1 MGAVA
6 VASMDDVDTYGRM
19 CYMLGF
25 GKAVEKDILTD
36 YKIVVMQISENTIP
50 ASIQK
55 RLVEITGSAE
65 IKVDDQAKFVGI
77 WKALF
82 DRRHASDLK
91 GVGRHARF
99 EGDEDAGR
107 LLHHSIAFV
116 ASIKASKQLS
126 NEFQN
131 VINAYTAALG
141 DENEEERKALM
152 DEAGNIT
159 FEVDHVD
166 GSMDAVTRAGKLA
179 DLTEDDGACHIL
191 SNARCL
197 AEGIDVPAL
206 DAIIYL
212 SSRKSRTDIIQSVGR
227 VMRKAPGKEYG
238 YIILPIFVPKG
249 MDPTVSLA
257 NSPEYQI
264 VWQVVNA
271 LRGHDERLEAK
282 INAAALGDTGDIEP
296 YRRGRSARRE
306 PHHRPQEEKAR

>member
-19 CYMLGF
+19 CYKLGF

-191 SNARCL
+191 SNARR
-197 AEGIDVPAL
+197 ARAGRDH
-206 DAIIYL
+206 L
-212 SSRKSRTDIIQSVGR
+212 SEQ
-227 VMRKAPGKEYG
+227 P
-238 YIILPIFVPKG
+238 
-249 MDPTVSLA
+249 
-257 NSPEYQI
+257 
-264 VWQVVNA
+264 
-271 LRGHDERLEAK
+271 
-282 INAAALGDTGDIEP
+282 
-296 YRRGRSARRE
+296 
-306 PHHRPQEEKAR
+306 